1 MKVARKTIIPGA
13 TFSIFMRHA
22 FRRLMTTSVLNHIV
36 SVLSIAFEAT
46 RRFLKKWKMVWL
58 TKLTKTLLSNVRN
71 HHFPLLPESK
81 CIQFLCLG
89 YFCTPPAVDKTCLGV
104 SLGFVFFA
112 IIYIAV
118 IVYFIFQWKEFTVVT
133 SHIDFPN
140 LLYPFDSFEF
150 DTLIVFPGNELN
162 FRYGCRWL
170 RHSDL
175 KIKCGRWR
183 I

>member
-22 FRRLMTTSVLNHIV
+22 FRRLITLLTVYTSNLNHIV

-89 YFCTPPAVDKTCLGV
+89 YFCTPPAVDKTCFAV

-112 IIYIAV
+112 IIYITG
-118 IVYFIFQWKEFTVVT
+118 IVYFLFQ
-133 SHIDFPN
+133 
-140 LLYPFDSFEF
+140 
-150 DTLIVFPGNELN
+150 
-162 FRYGCRWL
+162 
-170 RHSDL
+170 
-175 KIKCGRWR
+175 
-183 I
+183 